1 MKECCLQ
8 EQLPTLHSRLLG
20 WACFLGSLVFL
31 ALVTAP
37 FTGLCCFRS
46 SCSSEHWACPIQ
58 PAAVQCLFTTLHQRC
73 SCPSAARSVQAE
85 PELALHLSTQ
95 PVNPRM
101 FRSQCSCFNVSI
113 ATWREETSSTVLG
126 RCFFGSVGLTTCFSE
141 GALRPG
147 EPALHVPLLPVRGQP
162 EAPPDAALA
171 APHGQEALPVRRL
184 PGCLHPQGPPG
195 HPHAQAHGREALPL
209 HPVRPRLQ
217 PPAEPRLAH
226 AGAPGAARLLLS
238 TSFLPPGFGLPP
250 PCCC

>member
-1 MKECCLQ
+1 MRSTGPPAAALELQ
-8 EQLPTLHSRLLG
+8 PPFWRHRQHCSADGSSSAEQRAPTLVTPNTDAATGVSDQPQYGFNVHDRRPSDRLL
-20 WACFLGSLVFL
+20 
-31 ALVTAP
+31 
-37 FTGLCCFRS
+37 
-46 SCSSEHWACPIQ
+46 
-58 PAAVQCLFTTLHQRC
+58 
-73 SCPSAARSVQAE
+73 
-85 PELALHLSTQ
+85 LSQ
-95 PVNPRM
+95 
-101 FRSQCSCFNVSI
+101 RSQCSCFNVSI